1 MKNGNVTKKMGKKD
15 SGQAYGKGYVADSEI
30 LSGDLMI
37 AIQSFRMTTS

>member
-1 MKNGNVTKKMGKKD
+1 MVTSRKTWGRKTVAKHT
-15 SGQAYGKGYVADSEI
+15 AKGYVADSEI